1 MLSLYAKQQMF
12 LGAVAR
18 QNFVAPTRPNKLF
31 WLNQVQ
37 KNISAQDYVQ
47 KKNYCWSVL
56 CLFWWHQRTNED
68 FLWYRQTSFGEISTF
83 CHKKDLWTQNN
94 NFQTCCK
101 IRLGYFC
108 RQMKVKKKKF
118 EFKQMQLKATLLFKQ
133 CRPKLNKRCFRRVGA
148 AKFFRANAPQTRL
161 FESWKKVLHVFFLTP
176 VGQVGCMVES
186 SSKSLIQTAHHLK
199 KVQTFPFQTQH
210 ILWAKKS

>member
-1 MLSLYAKQQMF
+1 MF

-68 FLWYRQTSFGEISTF
+68 FHWYRQTSFGEISTF

-161 FESWKKVLHVFFLTP
+161 FVSSCLGKKSSMFFFSRLSARWVTWLNQVQKAWSRQPIIWKKSKHFLFKHSIYCEP
-176 VGQVGCMVES
+176 
-186 SSKSLIQTAHHLK
+186 K
-199 KVQTFPFQTQH
+199 K
-210 ILWAKKS
+210 AK